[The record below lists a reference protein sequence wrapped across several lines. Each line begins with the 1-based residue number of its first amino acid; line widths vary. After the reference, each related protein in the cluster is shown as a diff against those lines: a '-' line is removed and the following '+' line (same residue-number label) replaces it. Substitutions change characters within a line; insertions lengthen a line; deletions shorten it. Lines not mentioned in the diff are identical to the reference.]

1 MIKRLIILAV
11 LGTTLVPGSPVSSG
25 AQTSTPTRPAATV
38 SYDDALARMNSSNE
52 ALKAAAEEVTQRQ
65 EERAAVRSL
74 YWPRLDLRAQATHLD
89 DAIVIDLDPIRQVIN
104 SLHRLPDSVLPPFE
118 STAQKQDFWLSQVT
132 ATWPVYTGG
141 KVQAANR
148 AAALQVDDARHRKT
162 QTADTLA
169 TDLARRYYALR
180 LAIKA
185 RDVRA
190 AALDGLNRHAF
201 EAKRLEE
208 EGLIARVERLHAEVA
223 QARALRDLNAA
234 KQDVALARAALA
246 GLLSTPD
253 PVDPS
258 DELFLLSDIG
268 PIEAFVDTALREH
281 PGLKRLATQRGLT
294 NEALR
299 AERGRWLPD
308 VAVFGTRELHTS
320 DLSLLNPT
328 WAVGVAATLT
338 VFDGFDRQHRLAA
351 ARSQRTRVDYL
362 DARARRDVSMLVEQ
376 KYRTLTKTREQFVSL
391 DSSMTLADEIVR
403 VRSRAFDEG
412 FATSLEVVDARL
424 TLQGVRL
431 QRLLAA
437 YEFDVA
443 LAELLEATG
452 EPGRFSDL
460 RRRADL
466 FPER

>member
-11 LGTTLVPGSPVSSG
+11 LGTTLVSGSPVSSG
-25 AQTSTPTRPAATV
+25 AQTTTPPRPAPTV
-38 SYDDALARMNSSNE
+38 SYDDAFARMTSSNE
-52 ALKAAAEEVTQRQ
+52 ALKAATEEVTQRQ

-162 QTADTLA
+162 LTADTLA
-169 TDLARRYYALR
+169 TDLARRYFALR
-180 LAIKA
+180 LAVRA

-190 AALDGLNRHAF
+190 AALDGLNRHAY

-208 EGLIARVERLHAEVA
+208 EGLIARVERLHAEAA

-234 KQDVALARAALA
+234 EQDVALARTALA
-246 GLLSTPD
+246 SLLSAPD

-258 DELFLLSDIG
+258 DELFLLNDIG
-268 PIEAFVDTALREH
+268 PLETFVDTALREH

-294 NEALR
+294 HEALR
-299 AERGRWLPD
+299 AEQGRWLPD
-308 VAVFGTRELHTS
+308 VAIFGTRELHTS
-320 DLSLLNPT
+320 DLSLLNPK

-338 VFDGFDRQHRLAA
+338 VFDGFDRQHRIAA
-351 ARSQRTRVDYL
+351 ARSQQARVDYL
-362 DARARRDVSMLVEQ
+362 DARARRDVSTLVEQ

-391 DSSMTLADEIVR
+391 DSSVTLADEIVR

-412 FATSLEVVDARL
+412 FATSLEVVDAQL